1 MDTKFRDDA
10 ISKNR
15 LALRVTLAWA
25 ILSSISLFIVSLM
38 SFSLYKSKPVRW
50 LPVCSVSEFSVSES
64 SYSPSYLRQM
74 AKKVADLRLTYNPET
89 IESRYGALLRI
100 AEPRAQ
106 EELAK
111 ILNNEINVIK
121 EKNISSVFYPEKVKI
136 DSVHHVAQ
144 LDGLLQRSTRGL
156 LIKPVYKAYQINFAF
171 HEGELSPVAIKEIQS
186 EKN

>member
-1 MDTKFRDDA
+1 
-10 ISKNR
+10 
-15 LALRVTLAWA
+15 
-25 ILSSISLFIVSLM
+25 
-38 SFSLYKSKPVRW
+38 
-50 LPVCSVSEFSVSES
+50 
-64 SYSPSYLRQM
+64 M